1 MIKFLN
7 DVTGGHLLLW
17 KVIVTSI
24 VVALAGLQVAVAAR
38 FWGRPSLI
46 AVSPGTAVRIHR
58 TSGRLALT
66 LGVLVALTCIAGP
79 AGPLSPTR
87 VALHSIFG
95 ILVFAILTAKFLVLK
110 VLRSGGNALPFIGS
124 ALFLTFGAIWA
135 TSVADYVASK

>member
-1 MIKFLN
+1 MIKLLN

-17 KVIVTSI
+17 KVLVTSV

-58 TSGRLALT
+58 TSGRIALT
-66 LGVLVALTCIAGP
+66 LGVIVALTCIAGP

-110 VLRSGGNALPFIGS
+110 VLRSGGSALPFIGS
-124 ALFLTFGAIWA
+124 ALFITFGAIWA

>member
-7 DVTGGHLLLW
+7 DVTGGQLLLW
-17 KVIVTSI
+17 KVVVTSI
-24 VVALAGLQVAVAAR
+24 VLALAGLQVAVAAR
-38 FWGRPSLI
+38 FWGRPSII

-66 LGVLVALTCIAGP
+66 LGVIVALTCIVGP

-95 ILVFAILTAKFLVLK
+95 ILVFAILTAKFVVLK
-110 VLRSGGNALPFIGS
+110 VLRSGGNALPLIGS
-124 ALFLTFGAIWA
+124 ALFIAFGAIWA
-135 TSVADYVASK
+135 TSVADYVAAK

>member
-1 MIKFLN
+1 MIRFLN

-17 KVIVTSI
+17 KVVVTS
-24 VVALAGLQVAVAAR
+24 VVLALAGLQVAVAAR

-66 LGVLVALTCIAGP
+66 LGVLVAVTCLAGP

>member
-1 MIKFLN
+1 MIKLLN

-17 KVIVTSI
+17 KVLVTSV

-58 TSGRLALT
+58 TSGRIALT
-66 LGVLVALTCIAGP
+66 LGVIVALTCIAGP

-110 VLRSGGNALPFIGS
+110 VLRSGGNALPYIGS
-124 ALFLTFGAIWA
+124 ALFITFGAIWA
-135 TSVADYVASK
+135 TSVADYVAAK

>member
-1 MIKFLN
+1 MIKLLN

-17 KVIVTSI
+17 KVLVTSV

-58 TSGRLALT
+58 TSGRIALT
-66 LGVLVALTCIAGP
+66 LGVIVALTCIAGP

-124 ALFLTFGAIWA
+124 ALFITFGAIWA